1 MWVPRIKNWT
11 MKQER
16 HTTQDQHESTRRSSW
31 TRSAFPSIRSLSQ
44 LCSWL
49 AHTGNTANSIV
60 RNFRTFSVC
69 SVRFLTKPPSILPPR
84 SSDRTAPVNNRCFRI
99 LIENFLAAMQ
109 VGRVWGPG
117 HDRFCKFLSSEK
129 FVFRMYNLY
138 KMLFIVN
145 FLTRLKLS
153 IHTNFNV
160 QEAKIVEQEIF
171 HPRLCTVSE
180 QFFFCFVFLC

>member
-1 MWVPRIKNWT
+1 M
-11 MKQER
+11 
-16 HTTQDQHESTRRSSW
+16 
-31 TRSAFPSIRSLSQ
+31 
-44 LCSWL
+44 
-49 AHTGNTANSIV
+49 
-60 RNFRTFSVC
+60 
-69 SVRFLTKPPSILPPR
+69 
-84 SSDRTAPVNNRCFRI
+84 PVNNRCFRI

-160 QEAKIVEQEIF
+160 QEAKIVDQEIF

-180 QFFFCFVFLC
+180 QFFFVLFSYANASNLYRKELLNKVTPPKSFLMLIYDSVSRNTSLNLPYQDIMS